1 MNPTSP
7 VRCVAFDVVG
17 TLLYPEPAVARVY
30 AQIGARHGS
39 GRTETEVAARF
50 QQAMGIFSRDF
61 SEHGGR
67 TSEEHE
73 RSLWREVVAGVLD
86 DVPCI
91 DECYADLFA
100 WFSRSEAWR
109 VFEDVAPAVHA
120 LQAGGVAIALA
131 SNFDSR
137 LHAVCEGFPVLRDLR
152 VRAVSSELGYRKPHR
167 IFYESLVQLCG
178 VPAADILMVG
188 DTPEVDVIGARA
200 AGLRA
205 VLIDRDSEAGLPER
219 ISSLVQVS
227 ELGMA

>member
-152 VRAVSSELGYRKPHR
+152 VRAVSSELGYRKPH
-167 IFYESLVQLCG
+167 
-178 VPAADILMVG
+178 ILRVA
-188 DTPEVDVIGARA
+188 GAVVRCASSRHPDGGRYAGGGCDWSTRCRA
-200 AGLRA
+200 AGGPDRSGLR
-205 VLIDRDSEAGLPER
+205 SGSAGTDFVAGSGE
-219 ISSLVQVS
+219 
-227 ELGMA
+227 